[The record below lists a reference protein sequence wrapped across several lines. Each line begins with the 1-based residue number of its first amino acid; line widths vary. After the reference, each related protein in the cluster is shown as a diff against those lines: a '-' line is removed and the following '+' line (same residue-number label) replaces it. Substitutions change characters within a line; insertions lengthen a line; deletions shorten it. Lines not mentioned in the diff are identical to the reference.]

1 MKKAFHMMI
10 FRVHQSY
17 KNRIRPTMQEIGISS
32 GQPKILLYV
41 RDHPKCRLKDVAAYC
56 DIKPA
61 TTSRI
66 IDKLLKQGFLTRTFP
81 KDDRRA
87 VCLQITD
94 HGLQTLACWIA
105 HCKNVEVTMLQGFDE
120 EEREMFFS
128 YLLRTYENL
137 NQEKGGETSWL
148 RKSRLLPGKRKL
160 PRSGAPPPP
169 ACTAASPAGT
179 APP

>member
-105 HCKNVEVTMLQGFDE
+105 HCKNVEETMLQGFDE

-137 NQEKGGETSWL
+137 NQEKGGETDE
-148 RKSRLLPGKRKL
+148 
-160 PRSGAPPPP
+160 
-169 ACTAASPAGT
+169 
-179 APP
+179 

>member
-17 KNRIRPTMQEIGISS
+17 RNTIRPTMQEIGISS

-41 RDHPKCRLKDVAAYC
+41 RDHENCRLKDVASFC

-66 IDKLLKQGFLTRTFP
+66 IDKMLEEGFLTKTSP

-87 VCLQITD
+87 MCLQITAQ
-94 HGLQTLACWIA
+94 GRQALQSWIA
-105 HCKNVEVTMLQGFDE
+105 CCKKVEEKMLRGFEE
-120 EEREMFFS
+120 EEREAFFN
-128 YLLRTYENL
+128 YLNRAYENL
-137 NQEKGGETSWL
+137 NDGNGGTWDE
-148 RKSRLLPGKRKL
+148 
-160 PRSGAPPPP
+160 
-169 ACTAASPAGT
+169 
-179 APP
+179 